1 MMMEMSNK
9 IFQTCRV
16 DPVELEEHLNDLAEE
31 GRWVLHSVHPTQMG
45 GSTEEQLFTVIT
57 YAPYDWVAA
66 EIRAQE
72 RLDGVDAKA
81 AAKERLDKL
90 IKEAYQPWTPTGGHA
105 NE

>member
-1 MMMEMSNK
+1 MEMSNK

-31 GRWVLHSVHPTQMG
+31 GRWVLHSIHSTQMG
-45 GSTEEQLFTVIT
+45 GSIEEQLFTVIT

-66 EIRAQE
+66 EIRDQE
-72 RLDGVDAKA
+72 RLDGVDEKA
-81 AAKERLDKL
+81 AAKEKLDKL